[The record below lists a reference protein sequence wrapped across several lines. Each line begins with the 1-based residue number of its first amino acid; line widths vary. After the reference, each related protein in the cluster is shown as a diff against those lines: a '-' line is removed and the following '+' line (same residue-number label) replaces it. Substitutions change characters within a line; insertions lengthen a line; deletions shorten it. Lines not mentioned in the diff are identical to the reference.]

1 MLFQARRF
9 VEYFPPFALI
19 FAAFAWSPLF
29 VDHQPDYVNQPDPPR
44 SHLRATLQ
52 ANLFIILLILAVA
65 AGIMK
70 SIPAT
75 QDQIQKSKPYD
86 LYAGASAWLAQ
97 NIQQSNGLIGMEDLY
112 HEAYR
117 PQFHF
122 TSRRG
127 WNNDPNG
134 MVYHQGEWHLF
145 YQHNPF
151 GTAWGNM
158 HWGHAV
164 SRDLVHWMELPE
176 ALYQKSLADM
186 AYSGGGLVDSHDTAG
201 WKQGSEDP
209 LVVAF
214 TSTGRGECLAY
225 SLDRGRNLEEFPGN
239 PVIAHQGRDP
249 KIIWYAPGEHWV
261 MIVYEEPLESGSGQ
275 GGHAETGSFGYA
287 IYTSMNLKSWQR
299 ESFLPGWYECPE
311 LFEIEVDGQP
321 GEKQWV
327 VYGCLKGQ
335 FNSAFQV
342 GSFDG
347 KIFTPCM
354 PPSLAH
360 AGPSF
365 YAAQIFNNAPQG
377 RQIMLGWLQGAA
389 YPDMPFSQGM
399 TVPLELSLRRS
410 ADETEPYR
418 LCFYPVEELD
428 QLRRSEVCGSQLN
441 LAGANAL
448 LAFPHLGE
456 LLDLR
461 LEVDTASPFTLH
473 IGEYPL
479 TWDPAHAQIHFA
491 GQTASAS
498 PAQPRLSLRLL
509 VDRSVTE
516 VFFDG
521 GWAAFAAM
529 TLFPTGE
536 RTLRLDSDSQNIAL
550 SMHTL
555 NSIW

>member
-1 MLFQARRF
+1 MTDFREIIPITAKYLH
-9 VEYFPPFALI
+9 FPIRGGSPKVVLQI
-19 FAAFAWSPLF
+19 EHQGQVVREFAAELAEGGSPDWWAF
-29 VDHQPDYVNQPDPPR
+29 YDVSAFNGE
-44 SHLRATLQ
+44 TLTLK
-52 ANLFIILLILAVA
+52 ALSP
-65 AGIMK
+65 M
-70 SIPAT
+70 PET
-75 QDQIQKSKPYD
+75 Q
-86 LYAGASAWLAQ
+86 SAWLAQ
-97 NIQQSNGLIGMEDLY
+97 NIQHSNALIGMEDLY

-117 PQFHF
+117 PQIHF

-134 MVYHQGEWHLF
+134 LVYLQGEWHLF

-151 GTAWGNM
+151 STGWGNM

-186 AYSGGGLVDSHDTAG
+186 AYSGSGLVDADNTAG
-201 WKQGSEDP
+201 WKQGAEDA

-225 SLDRGRNLEEFPGN
+225 SLDRGRTLEEFAGN

-249 KIIWYAPGEHWV
+249 KIIWYPAGGHWV
-261 MIVYEEPLESGSGQ
+261 MIVYEELPEST
-275 GGHAETGSFGYA
+275 GGPASFGYA
-287 IYTSMNLKSWQR
+287 IYTSADLKSWQK

-321 GEKQWV
+321 GEKMWV
-327 VYGCLKGQ
+327 VYGSVKGQ
-335 FNSAFQV
+335 YKSAYQV

-347 KIFTPCM
+347 RVFTPGM
-354 PPSLAH
+354 PPAPAH

-365 YAAQIFNNAPQG
+365 YAAQLFNNAPQA
-377 RQIMLGWLQGAA
+377 RKIMIGWLVNAA
-389 YPDMPFSQGM
+389 YPDMSFSQGM
-399 TVPLELSLRRS
+399 TVPLELSLRRTT
-410 ADETEPYR
+410 DETAPYR

-428 QLRRSEVCGSQLN
+428 QLHHSDVCGSQLN

-461 LEVDTASPFTLH
+461 LEVDAASAFTLH

-479 TWDPAHAQIHFA
+479 TWDPSRAEIRFA
-491 GQTASAS
+491 GQTTAVA
-498 PAQPRLSLRLL
+498 PGHAPLSLRLL
-509 VDRSVTE
+509 LDRSVTE
-516 VFFDG
+516 IFVNQ

-529 TLFPTGE
+529 TLFPPSE
-536 RTLRLDSDSQNIAL
+536 RTLRLDCDSQDITL
-550 SMHTL
+550 SIYTL
-555 NSIW
+555 KSIW